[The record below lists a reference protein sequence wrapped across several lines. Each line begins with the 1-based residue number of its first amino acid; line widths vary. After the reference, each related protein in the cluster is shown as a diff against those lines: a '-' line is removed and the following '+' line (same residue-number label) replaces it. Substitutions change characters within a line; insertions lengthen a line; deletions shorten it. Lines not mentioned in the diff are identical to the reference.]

1 MQSKRK
7 TPPVK
12 SLENALDILDLL
24 GESSRP
30 MNATEIAQRVGGSI
44 SGVYKTLSTFV
55 DREYLSYE
63 QSTKQYRLHTKI
75 LRYASSIHQNE
86 KSIQIALP
94 VMIDLAEK
102 TKETVHFG
110 KPEGYY
116 GVFIEKVNS
125 PHTVAVQT
133 RIGTRVPFN
142 RGATSKAMMAFLP
155 EYYFKNFCDNFLDDG
170 TENGKKLVEEAI
182 EVRKTV
188 RRQGYVVTYEEVNPN
203 VAAIA
208 APVFGFLNQLIGSI
222 AIAGLKDRFPPDV
235 VTSYIPVITQACRKI
250 SIQLGATDLPDVYQ

>member
-1 MQSKRK
+1 M
-7 TPPVK
+7 
-12 SLENALDILDLL
+12 L
-24 GESSRP
+24 
-30 MNATEIAQRVGGSI
+30 
-44 SGVYKTLSTFV
+44 
-55 DREYLSYE
+55 
-63 QSTKQYRLHTKI
+63 
-75 LRYASSIHQNE
+75 
-86 KSIQIALP
+86 
-94 VMIDLAEK
+94 DLAEQ

-182 EVRKTV
+182 EVRKMV
-188 RRQGYVVTYEEVNPN
+188 KRQGYVVTYEEVNPN

>member
-1 MQSKRK
+1 MKAKRK
-7 TPPVK
+7 TPSQK
-12 SLENALDILDLL
+12 LRKCLGYIDLL

-30 MNATEIAQRVGGSI
+30 MNASEIAQRVGGSI

-94 VMIDLAEK
+94 VMLDLAEQ

-142 RGATSKAMMAFLP
+142 RCHIKS
-155 EYYFKNFCDNFLDDG
+155 NDG
-170 TENGKKLVEEAI
+170 FSPRIL
-182 EVRKTV
+182 
-188 RRQGYVVTYEEVNPN
+188 
-203 VAAIA
+203 
-208 APVFGFLNQLIGSI
+208 F
-222 AIAGLKDRFPPDV
+222 
-235 VTSYIPVITQACRKI
+235 
-250 SIQLGATDLPDVYQ
+250 

>member
-75 LRYASSIHQNE
+75 LRYA
-86 KSIQIALP
+86 LP
-94 VMIDLAEK
+94 
-102 TKETVHFG
+102 
-110 KPEGYY
+110 
-116 GVFIEKVNS
+116 FIK
-125 PHTVAVQT
+125 
-133 RIGTRVPFN
+133 
-142 RGATSKAMMAFLP
+142 
-155 EYYFKNFCDNFLDDG
+155 
-170 TENGKKLVEEAI
+170 
-182 EVRKTV
+182 
-188 RRQGYVVTYEEVNPN
+188 
-203 VAAIA
+203 
-208 APVFGFLNQLIGSI
+208 
-222 AIAGLKDRFPPDV
+222 
-235 VTSYIPVITQACRKI
+235 
-250 SIQLGATDLPDVYQ
+250 